1 MNYRIGLLSQNN
13 EVQLSAKENAGIS
26 IVLKYKNS
34 DVIKT
39 EEIDIL
45 LIDIEMYTDEESVQY
60 FLSKIRKKILTVPV
74 ILLLRTSQEEIVD
87 FEWFFDDFILFP
99 FRKGELEMRVE
110 KLLKN
115 TVFNENEFLIEIGQ
129 LLINLKEYSV
139 CKSGEKIDF
148 TYKEFEL
155 LRFMIENSGQ
165 TFSRKDLL
173 NKIWGIEYIGGTRT
187 VDVHI
192 RRLRSKL
199 GEDFNSLIETVRNV
213 GYRCVEMKKK

>member
-1 MNYRIGLLSQNN
+1 
-13 EVQLSAKENAGIS
+13 
-26 IVLKYKNS
+26 
-34 DVIKT
+34 
-39 EEIDIL
+39 
-45 LIDIEMYTDEESVQY
+45 MYSEEESVQY
-60 FLSKIRKKILTVPV
+60 FLSKIRKKILTIPV
-74 ILLLRTSQEEIVD
+74 ILLLRTSQEEMVD

-99 FRKGELEMRVE
+99 FRKGELEMRVA

-115 TVFNENEFLIEIGQ
+115 SDVNDDFMIQIGQ
-129 LLINLKEYSV
+129 LTINLKEYSV
-139 CKSGEKIDF
+139 SKDNEKIDF

-173 NKIWGIEYIGGTRT
+173 NKIWGVEYIGGTRT

-199 GEDFNSLIETVRNV
+199 GEDFNSFIETVRNV
-213 GYRCVEMKKK
+213 GYRCIDLNKK